1 MNKCYQVAQNVKKS
15 QKQQDKRQTHSY
27 PQAKNEKKN
36 PKSNQK
42 KLANNKSTVSNADKG
57 NSIVIMY
64 QDYYGQK
71 VLDFVSQNNFLIT
84 NSNITKKFQ
93 KENRGTI
100 NGCQQIT
107 PNDSK

>member
-1 MNKCYQVAQNVKKS
+1 
-15 QKQQDKRQTHSY
+15 
-27 PQAKNEKKN
+27 
-36 PKSNQK
+36 
-42 KLANNKSTVSNADKG
+42 
-57 NSIVIMY
+57 MY